1 MQQIFEIQSVKR
13 EIEMKIKNIFRVTTL
28 LAISSLSLFTACSK
42 DEAEEIPS
50 ATDPYPYPADYT
62 ANKDLSVHPG
72 DSFYDYC
79 NGTWLKN
86 HPIPDDPNKTL
97 GGIYAAKEAME
108 ERVEEVKK
116 SVPDISHF
124 FTLTDHMHDY
134 SKESRD
140 YITAQMAKYK
150 KPATKE
156 EAYRTLGKMFKDGID
171 VVHLS
176 LIWDKDK
183 LKAVILPASKV
194 IDTEQYIQQ
203 LQSQERRSLS
213 VTRAGGGETAL
224 TLLAEGMGIDPT
236 MLQMS
241 EAEILRWND
250 FWESYTLDDLYQMMR
265 DSWLFYKA
273 YADEAGMAEYNK
285 TLPGEQ
291 QATLK
296 SLSNDARLELNYVMS
311 YHLQQKY
318 LPQSLKDKYVNIT
331 KEIQSA
337 LRKRIERVEWMSETT
352 KNNAIDKL
360 NHCRMCVA
368 FPDTWHKECLPALAD
383 CKTLVEA
390 LHRLKAANAQLMTK
404 LVGTDDIFTDRLMGA
419 MKSSSGDLMPTDLS
433 LVNAL
438 YMPDDNSI
446 TIYPAML
453 LSPLMP
459 SDNVSEACYYA
470 VFTIIGHEFT
480 HGFDNSGA
488 EWDKYGAH
496 KNWWTVA
503 DRMNFEERSAN
514 LVSTFNLLE
523 LDPERDPLFFCDGK
537 RTLGENI
544 ADLGGFLA
552 ALDAYQMRL
561 DQQGFTGETRNE
573 QLRKFYESYAH
584 LWCIQYGENTFE
596 ILKHNDVHAHG
607 RLRINGVVMNTD
619 LWYDLYNVNQNHL
632 LYLPA
637 KRRAYIW

>member
-1 MQQIFEIQSVKR
+1 
-13 EIEMKIKNIFRVTTL
+13 MKINNVFGVVTL

-42 DEAEEIPS
+42 DDVAEIPS

-72 DSFYDYC
+72 DSFFDYC

-86 HPIPDDPNKTL
+86 HPISDDPNKTL

-140 YITAQMAKYK
+140 YITALMAKYK
-150 KPATKE
+150 KPTTKE
-156 EAYRTLGKMFKDGID
+156 EAYRTLGKMFLDGFD
-171 VVHLS
+171 VVNLS
-176 LIWDKDK
+176 LVWDKDK
-183 LKAVILPASKV
+183 LKAVILPGSSRN
-194 IDTEQYIQQ
+194 TQQYIEQ

-213 VTRAGGGETAL
+213 ANRAGGGETAIAL
-224 TLLAEGMGIDPT
+224 VAEGMGIDPA

-241 EAEILRWND
+241 EVEILRWND
-250 FWESYTLDDLYQMMR
+250 VWESYTLDDLYQMMR
-265 DSWLFYKA
+265 DSWLLYKA
-273 YADEAGMAEYNK
+273 YADEAGLAEYNK
-285 TLPGEQ
+285 GLSPED
-291 QATLK
+291 QATMK
-296 SLSNDARLELNYVMS
+296 SLRNDARLELNYVMS

-318 LPQSLKDKYVNIT
+318 LSQEMKDKYVNIT
-331 KEIQSA
+331 KEIQAA
-337 LRKRIERVEWMSETT
+337 LRKRIARVDWMSETT

-360 NHCRMCVA
+360 NHCHMNVA
-368 FPDTWHKECLPALAD
+368 YPDTWHKECLPTITD
-383 CKTLVEA
+383 CKTMVEA
-390 LHRLKAANAQLMTK
+390 LHRLKAANARLAAK
-404 LVGTDDIFTDRLMGA
+404 LVGTDDLFTDRLM
-419 MKSSSGDLMPTDLS
+419 SSMQGPNGDPVPSDLS
-433 LVNAL
+433 LVNAF
-438 YMPDDNSI
+438 YMPGDNSI

-459 SDNVSEACYYA
+459 SGNVSEACSYA

-480 HGFDNSGA
+480 HGFDNNGA
-488 EWDKYGAH
+488 EWDKYGQR

-503 DRMNFEERSAN
+503 DRMNFNERSET
-514 LVSTFNLLE
+514 LVSTYNLLE

-552 ALDAYQMRL
+552 ALDAYQERL

-584 LWCIQYGENTFE
+584 LWCVQYGQNTFE
-596 ILKHNDVHAHG
+596 ILKYNDVHAHA
-607 RLRINGVVMNTD
+607 RLRVNGVVMNTD
-619 LWYDLYNVNQNHL
+619 SWYDLYNVNQNRL

-637 KRRAYIW
+637 KRRTYIW

>member
-1 MQQIFEIQSVKR
+1 
-13 EIEMKIKNIFRVTTL
+13 MKKNSFCTLVTL

-42 DEAEEIPS
+42 DEVEEIPS

-79 NGTWLKN
+79 NGTWLMN

-124 FTLTDHMHDY
+124 FTLTDHMHYY

-171 VVHLS
+171 VVNLS

-213 VTRAGGGETAL
+213 ANRAGGGETAL

-241 EAEILRWND
+241 EAEILQWND
-250 FWESYTLDDLYQMMR
+250 VWESCTLDDLYQMMQ

-296 SLSNDARLELNYVMS
+296 LLSNYARLGLNYVMS

-438 YMPDDNSI
+438 YMPSDNSI

-470 VFTIIGHEFT
+470 VFSIIGHEFT
-480 HGFDNSGA
+480 HGFDNNGS

-561 DQQGFTGETRNE
+561 DQQGFTGEIRNE

-584 LWCIQYGENTFE
+584 LWCVQYGQNTFE
-596 ILKHNDVHAHG
+596 ILKYNDVHAHG
-607 RLRINGVVMNTD
+607 RLRVNGVVMNTD
-619 LWYDLYNVNQNHL
+619 SWYNLYNVNQNHL
-632 LYLPA
+632 LYLPVN
-637 KRRAYIW
+637 RRAYIW

>member
-383 CKTLVEA
+383 CKTLVET

-446 TIYPAML
+446 TIYPAMQCQRGL
-453 LSPLMP
+453 LLCCLH
-459 SDNVSEACYYA
+459 N
-470 VFTIIGHEFT
+470 H
-480 HGFDNSGA
+480 
-488 EWDKYGAH
+488 
-496 KNWWTVA
+496 
-503 DRMNFEERSAN
+503 RSR
-514 LVSTFNLLE
+514 VY
-523 LDPERDPLFFCDGK
+523 P
-537 RTLGENI
+537 
-544 ADLGGFLA
+544 
-552 ALDAYQMRL
+552 RL
-561 DQQGFTGETRNE
+561 RQ
-573 QLRKFYESYAH
+573 
-584 LWCIQYGENTFE
+584 LWCRVGQVWRAQELVDG
-596 ILKHNDVHAHG
+596 G
-607 RLRINGVVMNTD
+607 R
-619 LWYDLYNVNQNHL
+619 QNEL
-632 LYLPA
+632 
-637 KRRAYIW
+637 RRAQR

>member
-1 MQQIFEIQSVKR
+1 
-13 EIEMKIKNIFRVTTL
+13 MKIKNIFRVTTL

-607 RLRINGVVMNTD
+607 RLRVNGVVMNTD
-619 LWYDLYNVNQNHL
+619 SWYNLYNVNQNHL

>member
-1 MQQIFEIQSVKR
+1 
-13 EIEMKIKNIFRVTTL
+13 MKIKNIFRVTTL

-419 MKSSSGDLMPTDLS
+419 IKSSSGDLMPTDLS

-438 YMPDDNSI
+438 YTPGDNSI

-584 LWCIQYGENTFE
+584 LWCVQYGQNTFE
-596 ILKHNDVHAHG
+596 ILKYNDVHAHA
-607 RLRINGVVMNTD
+607 RLRVNGVVMNTD
-619 LWYDLYNVNQNHL
+619 LWYNLYNVNQNHL

>member
-1 MQQIFEIQSVKR
+1 
-13 EIEMKIKNIFRVTTL
+13 MKKNSFCTLVTL

-438 YMPDDNSI
+438 YMPSDNSI

-470 VFTIIGHEFT
+470 VFSIIGHEFT
-480 HGFDNSGA
+480 HGFDNNGS

-561 DQQGFTGETRNE
+561 DQQGFTGEIRNE

-584 LWCIQYGENTFE
+584 LWCVQYGQNTFE
-596 ILKHNDVHAHG
+596 ILKYKDVHAHG
-607 RLRINGVVMNTD
+607 RLRVNGVVMNTD
-619 LWYDLYNVNQNHL
+619 LWYNLYNVNQNHL

>member
-383 CKTLVEA
+383 CKTLVET

-619 LWYDLYNVNQNHL
+619 LWYNLYNVNQNHL

>member
-296 SLSNDARLELNYVMS
+296 SLSNYARLELNYVMS

-419 MKSSSGDLMPTDLS
+419 IKSSSGDLMPTDLS

-438 YMPDDNSI
+438 YMPSDNSI

-619 LWYDLYNVNQNHL
+619 LWYNLYNVNQNHL

>member
-1 MQQIFEIQSVKR
+1 
-13 EIEMKIKNIFRVTTL
+13 MKIKNIFRVTTL

-419 MKSSSGDLMPTDLS
+419 IKSSSGDLMPTDLS

-438 YMPDDNSI
+438 YMPSDNSI

-470 VFTIIGHEFT
+470 VFSIIGHEFT
-480 HGFDNSGA
+480 HGFDNNGS

-584 LWCIQYGENTFE
+584 LWCVQYGQNTFE
-596 ILKHNDVHAHG
+596 ILKYNDVHAHA
-607 RLRINGVVMNTD
+607 RLRVNGVVMNTD
-619 LWYDLYNVNQNHL
+619 LWYNLYNVNQNHL

>member
-619 LWYDLYNVNQNHL
+619 SWYNLYNVNQNHL

>member
-1 MQQIFEIQSVKR
+1 
-13 EIEMKIKNIFRVTTL
+13 MKIKNIFRVTTL

-250 FWESYTLDDLYQMMR
+250 FWESYTLDDLYQMMQ

-419 MKSSSGDLMPTDLS
+419 IKSSSGDLMPTDLS

-438 YMPDDNSI
+438 YMPSDNSI

-619 LWYDLYNVNQNHL
+619 LWYNLYNVNQNHL

>member
-1 MQQIFEIQSVKR
+1 
-13 EIEMKIKNIFRVTTL
+13 MKIKNIFRVTTL

-584 LWCIQYGENTFE
+584 LWCVQYGENTFE

-619 LWYDLYNVNQNHL
+619 LWYNLYNVNQNHL

>member
-496 KNWWTVA
+496 KNWWTV
-503 DRMNFEERSAN
+503 
-514 LVSTFNLLE
+514 VSTFNLLE

-544 ADLGGFLA
+544 ADLGGFLT

-596 ILKHNDVHAHG
+596 ILKHDDVHAHG
-607 RLRINGVVMNTD
+607 RLRTNGVVMNTD
-619 LWYDLYNVNQNHL
+619 LWYNLYNVNQNHL
-632 LYLPA
+632 LYLPVN
-637 KRRAYIW
+637 RRAYIW

>member
-1 MQQIFEIQSVKR
+1 
-13 EIEMKIKNIFRVTTL
+13 MKIKNIFRVTTL

-79 NGTWLKN
+79 NGTWLMN

-561 DQQGFTGETRNE
+561 DQQRFTGETRNE

-619 LWYDLYNVNQNHL
+619 SWYNLYNVNQNHL

>member
-241 EAEILRWND
+241 ETEILRWND
-250 FWESYTLDDLYQMMR
+250 VWESYTLDDLYQMMR

-331 KEIQSA
+331 KEIHSA

-619 LWYDLYNVNQNHL
+619 LWYNLYNVNQNHL

>member
-1 MQQIFEIQSVKR
+1 
-13 EIEMKIKNIFRVTTL
+13 MKIKNIFRVTTL

-42 DEAEEIPS
+42 DDVAEIPS

-124 FTLTDHMHDY
+124 FTLTDHMYDY

-296 SLSNDARLELNYVMS
+296 SLSNDARLALNYVMS

-438 YMPDDNSI
+438 YIPSDNSI